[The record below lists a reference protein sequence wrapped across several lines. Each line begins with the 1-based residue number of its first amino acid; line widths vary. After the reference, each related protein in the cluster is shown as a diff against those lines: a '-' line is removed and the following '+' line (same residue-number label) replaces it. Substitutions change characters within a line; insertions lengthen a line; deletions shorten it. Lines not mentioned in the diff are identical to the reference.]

1 MPEILLILDMDLYP
15 NGLTFIKNISPHK
28 DGPDTSPDQE
38 LIAAYRQ
45 SSDMKIL
52 ARLYQRYL
60 DLLYGVC
67 LKYLGEREAARD
79 AVMEIFEDLSQKLLK
94 HEVTHFKG
102 WLYTLARNHCL
113 MQLRSSG
120 RVKIHPFDPEVMQTA
135 DEWHLNDKM
144 EQEARLDR
152 LSSCIETLSAE
163 QRGAVRLFYLENKCY
178 KEIEMITGLEWN
190 KVRSLIQNGRRNL
203 KICMERQG
211 VAQGVVQERAPTMV
225 QAPVPA
231 PAPGRPGFVPDIRQ
245 SDPEG
250 TDPAIAL

>member
-1 MPEILLILDMDLYP
+1 MAF
-15 NGLTFIKNISPHK
+15 LTNISPQEEGA
-28 DGPDTSPDQE
+28 DAPPELE

-45 SSDMKIL
+45 SSDLTIL

-79 AVMEIFEDLSQKLLK
+79 AVMEIFEELSQKLLK

-120 RVKIHPFDPEVMQTA
+120 RVKIHPFDPELMQTA
-135 DEWHLNDKM
+135 DDWHLMDKM

-152 LSSCIETLSAE
+152 LSSCIEALSAE
-163 QRGAVRLFYLENKCY
+163 QRTAVRLFYLENKCY
-178 KEIEMITGLEWN
+178 KEIETITGMDWN

-203 KICMERQG
+203 KICMQRQE
-211 VAQGVVQERAPTMV
+211 AAP
-225 QAPVPA
+225 AA
-231 PAPGRPGFVPDIRQ
+231 APGRPGFVPDIRPA
-245 SDPEG
+245 DREG

>member
-1 MPEILLILDMDLYP
+1 MAF
-15 NGLTFIKNISPHK
+15 LTDISSHK
-28 DGPDTSPDQE
+28 EGADGPTDSE
-38 LIAAYRQ
+38 LAAAYHQ
-45 SSDMKIL
+45 SSDLKIL

-79 AVMEIFEDLSQKLLK
+79 AVMEIFEELSQKLLK

-120 RVKIHPFDPEVMQTA
+120 RVKIHSFDPEGVQTA
-135 DEWHLNDKM
+135 DDWHLNDKM

-152 LSSCIETLSAE
+152 LSSCIEALSAE
-163 QRGAVRLFYLENKCY
+163 QRTAVRLFYLENKCY
-178 KEIEMITGLEWN
+178 KEIETITGLDWN

-203 KICMERQG
+203 KICMQRQG
-211 VAQGVVQERAPTMV
+211 VAQAAAIQPPE
-225 QAPVPA
+225 
-231 PAPGRPGFVPDIRQ
+231 FVPDIHKP
-245 SDPEG
+245 DPEG
-250 TDPAIAL
+250 ADPAIAL

>member
-1 MPEILLILDMDLYP
+1 
-15 NGLTFIKNISPHK
+15 
-28 DGPDTSPDQE
+28 
-38 LIAAYRQ
+38 
-45 SSDMKIL
+45 
-52 ARLYQRYL
+52 
-60 DLLYGVC
+60 
-67 LKYLGEREAARD
+67 
-79 AVMEIFEDLSQKLLK
+79 
-94 HEVTHFKG
+94 
-102 WLYTLARNHCL
+102 

>member
-1 MPEILLILDMDLYP
+1 MPEILLILEIDLYS
-15 NGLTFIKNISPHK
+15 NGLTFIKNISSHEE
-28 DGPDTSPDQE
+28 GPGAPTDLE
-38 LIAAYRQ
+38 LVIAYRQ
-45 SSDMKIL
+45 SSDLKTL

-67 LKYLGEREAARD
+67 LKYLGEREIAKD
-79 AVMEIFEDLSQKLLK
+79 AVMDIFEELSKKLLK

-120 RVKIHPFDPEVMQTA
+120 RIKVHSFDPEGMQTA
-135 DEWHLNDKM
+135 DDRHLNDKM

-163 QRGAVRLFYLENKCY
+163 QRTVVHLFYLENKCY
-178 KEIEMITGLEWN
+178 KEIETITGLDWN

-203 KICMERQG
+203 KICMQREEITLG
-211 VAQGVVQERAPTMV
+211 SA
-225 QAPVPA
+225 QAPPPA
-231 PAPGRPGFVPDIRQ
+231 
-245 SDPEG
+245 
-250 TDPAIAL
+250 DPAIAL

>member
-1 MPEILLILDMDLYP
+1 LLFIAV
-15 NGLTFIKNISPHK
+15 LTFLTDISPHK
-28 DGPDTSPDQE
+28 DGPDTPPDQE

-45 SSDMKIL
+45 SSDLKIL

-79 AVMEIFEDLSQKLLK
+79 AVMEIFEELSQKLLK

-144 EQEARLDR
+144 EQEVRLDR
-152 LSSCIETLSAE
+152 LSSCIETLAAE
-163 QRGAVRLFYLENKCY
+163 QRTAVRLFYLENKCY
-178 KEIEMITGLEWN
+178 KEIETITGLEWN

-203 KICMERQG
+203 KICMER
-211 VAQGVVQERAPTMV
+211 
-225 QAPVPA
+225 
-231 PAPGRPGFVPDIRQ
+231 RPGLLPDIRPAN
-245 SDPEG
+245 PEG
-250 TDPAIAL
+250 ADPAIAL

>member
-1 MPEILLILDMDLYP
+1 LAF
-15 NGLTFIKNISPHK
+15 LTDISPHK
-28 DGPDTSPDQE
+28 DGPDASSDLE
-38 LIAAYRQ
+38 LISAYRQ
-45 SSDMKIL
+45 SSDLKIL

-79 AVMEIFEDLSQKLLK
+79 AVMEIFEELSQKLLK

-120 RVKIHPFDPEVMQTA
+120 RVKMHPFDPEVMQTA

-144 EQEARLDR
+144 EQEALLDR

-163 QRGAVRLFYLENKCY
+163 QRRAVRLFYLENKCY
-178 KEIEMITGLEWN
+178 KEIETITGLEWN

-203 KICMERQG
+203 KICMQREEVTQG
-211 VAQGVVQERAPTMV
+211 AAQV
-225 QAPVPA
+225 PVPA
-231 PAPGRPGFVPDIRQ
+231 PTPGRSGSLPDIRQ

-250 TDPAIAL
+250 ADPAIAL